1 MKKEFTTAAEELITG
16 RHSGTGH
23 TRAGGCR
30 CRRSEQGTAGHNTQ
44 HGTRADQSKAD
55 HGRAAAER
63 LLYALCRSKDRKSKL
78 PVFKK
83 PCKEAHS
90 RGKEPQNVKEWA
102 YQCHS

>member
-16 RHSGTGH
+16 IQTPDAQEPEAAA
-23 TRAGGCR
+23 AG
-30 CRRSEQGTAGHNTQ
+30 
-44 HGTRADQSKAD
+44 DQSKAD

-63 LLYALCRSKDRKSKL
+63 FLYALCRSKDRKSKL

-90 RGKEPQNVKEWA
+90 RGEEPQNVKEWA